1 MQLDSSVN
9 EKKADQFKFL
19 GNCPPTPPLI
29 TLTLTCYVGQNVS
42 LGDGLV
48 SSFPEKLLKLNQE
61 SNTAGGT
68 KKYPAR
74 PAVQLTCDR
83 NRK

>member
-1 MQLDSSVN
+1 MQLNSSVN

-19 GNCPPTPPLI
+19 RNCPPTPLLI
-29 TLTLTCYVGQNVS
+29 TLTLTSYVEQNVS

-48 SSFPEKLLKLNQE
+48 SSFPENLLKLIQE
-61 SNTAGGT
+61 SNNAGAT

-74 PAVQLTCDR
+74 PAVQ
-83 NRK
+83 